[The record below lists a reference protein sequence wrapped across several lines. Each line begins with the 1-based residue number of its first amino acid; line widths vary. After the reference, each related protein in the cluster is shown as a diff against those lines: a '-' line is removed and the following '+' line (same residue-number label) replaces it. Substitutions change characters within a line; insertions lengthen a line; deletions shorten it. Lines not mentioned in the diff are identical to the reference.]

1 MSSTPPYRALFLDRD
16 GVINIDDGYINN
28 ISRIVFND
36 EIFEISRFFKQID
49 YKLVIV
55 TNQSGIGRGVITNE
69 EYDKI
74 SSFILERFNT
84 ENCPVDLILT
94 ASVSPDDLTAPA
106 EEKFLRKPN
115 PGMILNAM
123 SALDLDLSNSLLIGD
138 NLSDMQAG
146 ECAGISELYLIRNPP
161 VISEH
166 FESYKNLKD
175 CLVRLRNVHS
185 S

>member
-1 MSSTPPYRALFLDRD
+1 MSSTPPHRALFLDRD

-36 EIFEISRFFKQID
+36 EIFEISRFFKQKN
-49 YKLVIV
+49 YKLVII
-55 TNQSGIGRGVITNE
+55 TNQSGIGRGLITVDEYNE
-69 EYDKI
+69 I
-74 SSFILERFNT
+74 TSFILERFNT

-94 ASVSPDDLTAPA
+94 ASVSPDNFTASQ

-115 PGMILNAM
+115 SGMILNAKY
-123 SALDLDLSNSLLIGD
+123 ALDLDLSNSLLIGD

-146 ECAGISELYLIRNPP
+146 ESAGVSELYLVNNPP
-161 VISEH
+161 VSSEH
-166 FESYKNLKD
+166 FESYINLKE
-175 CLVRLRNVHS
+175 CLVRLRNVYS